1 MKKMKKS
8 RLLVAALALAAVLAL
23 TGCGQQQNNNGNTSQ
38 GNSTPASSIPSDTVS
53 PSTPAET
60 EPGQTEPSATELAV
74 RFGDNGEAFT
84 LHLYNNS
91 TAAAIARYVGT
102 ASWRLPI
109 YHYDDYDNW
118 EVMQYYDVPSRYEIP
133 SNAETVSEEHAG
145 TVYYSEPNRI
155 VLFYQEAQ
163 VSGEYTPVGYF
174 DYSDEFLSAVQNNP
188 TVPGWSN
195 KLVLIET
202 AD

>member
-8 RLLVAALALAAVLAL
+8 RLLAAALALAAVLAL
-23 TGCGQQQNNNGNTSQ
+23 TGCGQQQNNSSSSTQ
-38 GNSTPASSIPSDTVS
+38 GSSAPANSIPSDNTS

-60 EPGQTEPSATELAV
+60 EPAQTEPSATELAV

-84 LHLYNNS
+84 LHLCDNS

-118 EVMQYYDVPSRYEIP
+118 EVMQYYDIPSRYEIP

>member
-8 RLLVAALALAAVLAL
+8 RLLAAALALTTILAL
-23 TGCGQQQNNNGNTSQ
+23 TACGQQQNNSSSSTQ
-38 GNSTPASSIPSDTVS
+38 GSSAPANSIPSDTAS
-53 PSTPAET
+53 PSIPAET
-60 EPGQTEPSATELAV
+60 EPNQTEPSATELAV

-84 LHLYNNS
+84 LYLYDNS

-118 EVMQYYDVPSRYEIP
+118 EVMQYYDIPSRYEIP

>member
-8 RLLVAALALAAVLAL
+8 CLLAAALALAAVLAL
-23 TGCGQQQNNNGNTSQ
+23 TGCGQQQNNNSNATQ
-38 GNSTPASSIPSDTVS
+38 GSSVPANSIPSDAAS
-53 PSTPAET
+53 PSTSTET
-60 EPGQTEPSATELAV
+60 GPEQTEPSATELAV
-74 RFGDNGEAFT
+74 RFGDDGEAFT
-84 LHLYNNS
+84 LHLYDNS
-91 TAAAIARYVGT
+91 TAAAIARYGGT

-118 EVMQYYDVPSRYEIP
+118 EVMQYYDIPSRYEIP
-133 SNAETVSEEHAG
+133 SNAESVSSEHAG

-155 VLFYQEAQ
+155 VLFYQEAE
-163 VSGEYTPVGYF
+163 VTGDYTPVGYF
-174 DYSDEFLSAVQNNP
+174 DYSEEFLAAVQNNP

-202 AD
+202 AE

>member
-8 RLLVAALALAAVLAL
+8 CLLAATLALAIALVL
-23 TGCGQQQNNNGNTSQ
+23 TGCGQRQNSNSNSTQ
-38 GNSTPASSIPSDTVS
+38 GNNTTASSTPSETG
-53 PSTPAET
+53 STNTITDT
-60 EPGQTEPSATELAV
+60 EPNQTEPSATELAV

-84 LHLYNNS
+84 LHLYDNS

>member
-8 RLLVAALALAAVLAL
+8 CLLAATLALAIALVL
-23 TGCGQQQNNNGNTSQ
+23 TGCGQRQNSNSNSTQ
-38 GNSTPASSIPSDTVS
+38 GNNTTASSTPSETG
-53 PSTPAET
+53 STNTTTET
-60 EPGQTEPSATELAV
+60 EPNQTEPSATELAV
-74 RFGDNGEAFT
+74 RFGDNGDAFT
-84 LHLYNNS
+84 LHLYDNS

-133 SNAETVSEEHAG
+133 SNAEAVSTEHAG

-155 VLFYQEAQ
+155 VLFYQDAE

>member
-109 YHYDDYDNW
+109 YYYDDYDNW

>member
-8 RLLVAALALAAVLAL
+8 RSLAAALALTTILAL
-23 TGCGQQQNNNGNTSQ
+23 TGCGQQQNNSSSSTQ
-38 GNSTPASSIPSDTVS
+38 GSSAPANSIPSDTAS

-60 EPGQTEPSATELAV
+60 EPEQTEPSATELAV

-84 LHLYNNS
+84 LHLYDNS

-118 EVMQYYDVPSRYEIP
+118 EVMQYYDIPSRYEIP
-133 SNAETVSEEHAG
+133 NNAETVSEEHAG

>member
-8 RLLVAALALAAVLAL
+8 CLLAATLALAIALVL
-23 TGCGQQQNNNGNTSQ
+23 TGCGQRQNSNSNSTQ
-38 GNSTPASSIPSDTVS
+38 GNNTTASSTPSETG
-53 PSTPAET
+53 STNTTTET
-60 EPGQTEPSATELAV
+60 EPNQTEPSATELAV

>member
-8 RLLVAALALAAVLAL
+8 CLLAAALALAAVLAL
-23 TGCGQQQNNNGNTSQ
+23 TGCGQQQNNNSNATQWS
-38 GNSTPASSIPSDTVS
+38 SVPANSIPS
-53 PSTPAET
+53 
-60 EPGQTEPSATELAV
+60 TELAV
-74 RFGDNGEAFT
+74 RFGDDGEAFT
-84 LHLYNNS
+84 LHLYDNS

-118 EVMQYYDVPSRYEIP
+118 EVMQYYDIPSRYEIP
-133 SNAETVSEEHAG
+133 SNAESVSSEHAG

-155 VLFYQEAQ
+155 VLFYQEAE
-163 VSGEYTPVGYF
+163 VTGDYTPVGYF
-174 DYSDEFLSAVQNNP
+174 DYSEEFLAAVQNNP

-202 AD
+202 AE

>member
-8 RLLVAALALAAVLAL
+8 CLLAVTLVFAVALAL
-23 TGCGQQQNNNGNTSQ
+23 TGCGQRQNSSNSTQ
-38 GNSTPASSIPSDTVS
+38 GNNTTASSLPSETGSTDT
-53 PSTPAET
+53 TAET
-60 EPGQTEPSATELAV
+60 EPEQTEPSAIELAV
-74 RFGDNGEAFT
+74 RFGDSGEAFT
-84 LHLYNNS
+84 LHLYDNS

-118 EVMQYYDVPSRYEIP
+118 EVMQYYDIPSRYEIP

-155 VLFYQEAQ
+155 VLFYQEAE

>member
-8 RLLVAALALAAVLAL
+8 CLLAVTLAFAVVLAL
-23 TGCGQQQNNNGNTSQ
+23 TGCGQRQNSNSNSTQ
-38 GNSTPASSIPSDTVS
+38 GNNTTASSVPSGIGSTDT
-53 PSTPAET
+53 TTET
-60 EPGQTEPSATELAV
+60 EPNQTEPSATELAV

-84 LHLYNNS
+84 LHLYDNS

-133 SNAETVSEEHAG
+133 DNAEAVSTEHAG

-155 VLFYQEAQ
+155 VLFYQDAE

>member
-8 RLLVAALALAAVLAL
+8 CLLAAALALAAVLAL
-23 TGCGQQQNNNGNTSQ
+23 TGCGQQQNNNSNATQ
-38 GNSTPASSIPSDTVS
+38 GSSVPANSIPSDAAS
-53 PSTPAET
+53 PSTSTET
-60 EPGQTEPSATELAV
+60 EPEQTEPSATELAV
-74 RFGDNGEAFT
+74 RFGDAGEAFT
-84 LHLYNNS
+84 LHLYDNS

-118 EVMQYYDVPSRYEIP
+118 EVMQYYDIPSHYEIP
-133 SNAETVSEEHAG
+133 SNAESVSSEHAG

-155 VLFYQEAQ
+155 VLFYQEAE
-163 VSGEYTPVGYF
+163 VTGDYTPVGYF
-174 DYSDEFLSAVQNNP
+174 DYSEEFLAAVQNNP

-202 AD
+202 AE